1 MSRRTKAR
9 AARLYNECNA
19 AAFDVCAIDSGVTD
33 GSDKK
38 DFFGVVLDFLVIVV
52 VAVGIEG
59 SS

>member
-19 AAFDVCAIDSGVTD
+19 AAFDVCTIDSVTD
-33 GSDKK
+33 ESGRQDI
-38 DFFGVVLDFLVIVV
+38 GVVLDDFVIVV

-59 SS
+59 CW

>member
-19 AAFDVCAIDSGVTD
+19 AAFDVCAIDSEEVDESGKND
-33 GSDKK
+33 
-38 DFFGVVLDFLVIVV
+38 FGVDLDDFVIVV

-59 SS
+59 SW